1 MNTCQS
7 RFVLFLSYPNISE
20 KVQDNSKI
28 FISRQLKTVAFYFEE
43 PPPNK
48 HTHQISQKKVNGH
61 RKLRNKKARMNKMQ
75 NNHKFRKH
83 GMTWSTEPSAPLKF
97 LGTISDSS
105 WELSG
110 KWWDVHR
117 SRVGPHKT
125 PPKWIKRLQK
135 DGNILSRSSHWHW
148 TLPTTITS
156 KTHHDQILT
165 GTRKKVRSASLLC
178 ARCPPQSVRW
188 KYSPPWLRC
197 WTENQESRTGTTNT
211 HRRHAKQ

>member
-1 MNTCQS
+1 MPEKTHRICSSITLNWNKEHKWTNITIANLCPEQQRNLHRGSDRDMSIMNTCQS
-7 RFVLFLSYPNISE
+7 RFVLILSYPNISE

-28 FISRQLKTVAFYFEE
+28 FISRQLKTVTFYFEE

-110 KWWDVHR
+110 KW
-117 SRVGPHKT
+117 
-125 PPKWIKRLQK
+125 
-135 DGNILSRSSHWHW
+135 
-148 TLPTTITS
+148 
-156 KTHHDQILT
+156 
-165 GTRKKVRSASLLC
+165 
-178 ARCPPQSVRW
+178 
-188 KYSPPWLRC
+188 
-197 WTENQESRTGTTNT
+197 
-211 HRRHAKQ
+211 